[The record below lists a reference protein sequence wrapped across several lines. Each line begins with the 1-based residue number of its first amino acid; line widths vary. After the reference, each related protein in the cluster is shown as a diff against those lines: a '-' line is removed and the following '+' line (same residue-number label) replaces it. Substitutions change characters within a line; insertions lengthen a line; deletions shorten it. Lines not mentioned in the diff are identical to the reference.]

1 MFDNYIYNGCNVSG
15 MMSSFILFGGGHSLV
30 FNGNKCLYMVLLEE
44 GGYIMLEKVNMMD
57 PTMMYFSNIHYFE
70 NPMGRL
76 TSYLFFFYMGI

>member
-15 MMSSFILFGGGHSLV
+15 MMSSFILFGGGSLPCIQWEQV
-30 FNGNKCLYMVLLEE
+30 PIHGAFGG